1 VYYNGLF
8 DVKNPEHR
16 LRVSMTAQVTIVSG
30 ETKNV
35 LLVPVAAIEN
45 DEHQHAYVRVLEH
58 DRVIKKT
65 IQLGL
70 KDSLNAQVLN
80 GLNDGDSI
88 ILGDSKSSE
97 AGTSNSGRMMPP
109 PPGP

>member
-1 VYYNGLF
+1 
-8 DVKNPEHR
+8 
-16 LRVSMTAQVTIVSG
+16 MIA
-30 ETKNV
+30 
-35 LLVPVAAIEN
+35 LL
-45 DEHQHAYVRVLEH
+45 
-58 DRVIKKT
+58 KKI

-88 ILGDSKSSE
+88 ILGDSKSSD
-97 AGTSNSGRMMPP
+97 AGASNSGGMMPP